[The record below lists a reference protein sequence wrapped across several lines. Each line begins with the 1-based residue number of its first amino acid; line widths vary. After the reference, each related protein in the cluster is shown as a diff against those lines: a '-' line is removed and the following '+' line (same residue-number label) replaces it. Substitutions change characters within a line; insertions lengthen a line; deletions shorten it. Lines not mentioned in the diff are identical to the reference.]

1 MILFTKDGESK
12 HMLLNTDL
20 IAICISCLESSIEIK
35 NESAIAWAKLAGRQ
49 EAWAKLQGWMT
60 QAMIAYI
67 D

>member
-35 NESAIAWAKLAGRQ
+35 TEAQTKAANLASKLFQ
-49 EAWAKLQGWMT
+49 F
-60 QAMIAYI
+60 
-67 D
+67 